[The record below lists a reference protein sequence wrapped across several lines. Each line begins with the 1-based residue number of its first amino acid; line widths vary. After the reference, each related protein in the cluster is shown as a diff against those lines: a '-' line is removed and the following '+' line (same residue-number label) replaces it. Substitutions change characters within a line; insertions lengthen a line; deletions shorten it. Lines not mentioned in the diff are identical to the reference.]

1 MSSVEQGMTLHRQ
14 GRLAEAE
21 AVYRAALAR
30 EPGRFEA
37 LHLLAALRYQQ
48 GAIAEAYALIEKA
61 VALKPR
67 SVPAL
72 SVLVAVL
79 LARGEPE
86 QALPICQRILDL
98 TPGDIAALH
107 NRAVALLRL
116 SRFEEA
122 LAACDAVLAREAGFA
137 PSLFERG
144 NALARLARFEEALAS
159 YGNALARAPVQAAV
173 HIDALVN
180 RGNAL
185 LKLGRP
191 GEALADY
198 DKVLAARPGDLDALV
213 NRAIA
218 LRDLKRHD
226 EALDASL
233 RALALEPNHAGAL
246 TARGHA
252 LTALERHTE
261 ALECY
266 ERALASDP
274 VDIEL
279 LSNYSKGLL
288 AVDRPRE
295 ALDIAERALAVD
307 PNRWLAY
314 FRRGNALATLGRDEE
329 AAADF
334 GNAITLGGDDAD
346 TWFNLASVLKSLGRH
361 DEAIAGFHKAVALD
375 PIHPD
380 AAWSASAACLCTGR
394 FKEGWELY
402 EHRWARHIRGTPPR
416 DYPQPRWNGEYV
428 HGVLLV
434 WGEQG
439 PGDQILYASAIPEL
453 SGHAENIILE
463 VDPRLV
469 PLFAR
474 SFPGVKAIAYER
486 ELYSGRIDAHLPIGS
501 LPRFLR
507 PGWDA
512 FPRYEQGYLAA
523 DPDLTQKLRARLS
536 PDGRK
541 IVGLSWISKNSRV
554 GKSKSAELKD
564 FESLLRS
571 PDFRFVDLQYSDT
584 RAEREAV
591 EAAFGVRVERLEDID
606 NMNDLDGFAAL
617 VSACD
622 AVVTVSN
629 TTAHM
634 AGALGRPVWVMPPH
648 GRGRFWYWFEEREDS
663 PWYPHA
669 RIRRQRNG
677 QPWAEL
683 IAPIGDEIR
692 ALGGAR

>member
-1 MSSVEQGMTLHRQ
+1 MSSVEQGMMLHRQ

-48 GAIAEAYALIEKA
+48 GAIEEAHALIEKA

-67 SVPAL
+67 SAPAL

-79 LARGEPE
+79 LARGEFE
-86 QALPICQRILDL
+86 RALAVCKRILDL

-122 LAACDAVLAREAGFA
+122 FAACDAVLAREAGFVPA
-137 PSLFERG
+137 LFERG

-159 YGNALARAPVQAAV
+159 YGKVLARAPVQAAV

-191 GEALADY
+191 GDALAGY
-198 DKVLAARPGDLDALV
+198 DKALAVNSSHLDALV

-218 LRDLKRHD
+218 LKELKRHD
-226 EALDASL
+226 EALESCA
-233 RALALEPNHAGAL
+233 RALALDPRHVGAL
-246 TARGHA
+246 TTQGNIHS
-252 LTALERHTE
+252 ALERNAE
-261 ALECY
+261 ALVSY
-266 ERALASDP
+266 ERALAENPADAEILNNRS
-274 VDIEL
+274 IA
-279 LSNYSKGLL
+279 LL
-288 AVDRPRE
+288 ALQRPE
-295 ALDIAERALAVD
+295 DALESAGRALAID
-307 PNRWLAY
+307 PRNASSYL
-314 FRRGNALATLGRDEE
+314 RRGNALAALNRHE
-329 AAADF
+329 AAVADYKT
-334 GNAITLGGDDAD
+334 AIARGLDDAD
-346 TWFNLASVLKSLGRH
+346 SYYNLGIALHDMGRN
-361 DEAIAGFHKAVALD
+361 DEAFAHFTRALALKPD
-375 PIHPD
+375 HPD
-380 AAWSASAACLCTGR
+380 AGWNASVACLCTGR

-439 PGDQILYASAIPEL
+439 PGDQILYASMVPEL
-453 SGHAENIILE
+453 VEHADTVVIEAE
-463 VDPRLV
+463 PRLAS
-469 PLFAR
+469 LFAR
-474 SFPGVKAIAYER
+474 SFPGVQVIAYR
-486 ELYSGRIDAHLPIGS
+486 PELYSGRIDAHLPIGS

-523 DPDLTQKLRARLS
+523 DADLTKKLRARLS

-564 FESLLRS
+564 FETLLRS
-571 PDFRFVDLQYSDT
+571 PDFRFVDLQYGDT

-629 TTAHM
+629 TTAHV